1 MSLAQV
7 KYARN
12 TMIKMILLLVVLTL
26 FTTTVYGGSVYA
38 DGHDIKATP
47 TPHLEYEQS
56 IQRVENDARRAA
68 RMSQRSG
75 CSGALGSTGSIDI
88 GLILVLS
95 VCPLLI
101 SRAKIC
107 K

>member
-1 MSLAQV
+1 M
-7 KYARN
+7 N
-12 TMIKMILLLVVLTL
+12 TMMRTITLLVSLVI
-26 FTTTVYGGSVYA
+26 FTAIAYGGSVYA
-38 DGHDIKATP
+38 DGHNKEATP

-68 RMSQRSG
+68 RLDQGSG
-75 CSGALGSTGSIDI
+75 CSGALESTGASDI

-101 SRAKIC
+101 SKTRIFK
-107 K
+107 